1 MAKQLA
7 ATRMGHLVW
16 KRHPLGGLIGLGTSP
31 FGMIGLRAA
40 PGSGI
45 AERMSTE

>member
-1 MAKQLA
+1 
-7 ATRMGHLVW
+7 VW

-40 PGSGI
+40 PGSGTGT
-45 AERMSTE
+45 AERTSTE